1 MSTNPQRLQYLF
13 HQYLRDTGTPD
24 ELREFWERFAAL
36 EEDDPL
42 KEELWR
48 LWQDADVEGQHKNKD
63 WEHATQRIQQQ
74 ISTGKVKPFFL
85 KRRPFRFA
93 AAILVLVAGAG
104 ISYLVF
110 NQPPVKIAQTAVE
123 PQPEIKYDVAP
134 GGNKATLTLAG
145 GEIIVLDSAREGA
158 LIRQGNTK
166 ISKQR
171 NGRLAYKTDHTNK
184 TGVEGPALFN
194 TLRVP
199 RGGQYQLILP
209 DGSKVWLNSASSIR
223 FPAAFNGQVREVEIT
238 GEAYFEVTHLT
249 SSSIYNIK
257 KGENIPFIV
266 NANGMKVEVL
276 GTHFNINAYK
286 DEGATK
292 TTLLEGRVKVVQG
305 MQQQML
311 IPGQQA
317 LVKDQGIAL
326 VDKPDLEG
334 VMAWKNGYFQFQN
347 DSISS
352 IMRQV
357 ARWYDVDITYKGN
370 ISQLFI
376 GKVPRNVNV
385 STLLK
390 ILESTGWAHF
400 KINGR
405 EIIVEP

>member
-13 HQYLRDTGTPD
+13 RQYLRDTGTPG
-24 ELREFWERFAAL
+24 ELKEFWEGFAAL

-42 KEELWR
+42 KEELWQ
-48 LWQDADVEGQHKNKD
+48 LWQDVSRDKNRNWD
-63 WEHATQRIQQQ
+63 HASQRIRMQV
-74 ISTGKVKPFFL
+74 SAGKASPFFT
-85 KRRPFRFA
+85 KRRLVRA
-93 AAILVLVAGAG
+93 AAAVLIFLAGAG
-104 ISYLVF
+104 ISYILF
-110 NQPPVKIAQTAVE
+110 HQPPPPMAQAPALPE
-123 PQPEIKYDVAP
+123 PIKQDIAP

-145 GEIIVLDSAREGA
+145 GETIVLDSAQEGM
-158 LIRQGNTK
+158 LVRQGNTK
-166 ISKQR
+166 ILKQR
-171 NGRLAYKTDHTNK
+171 NGRLAYKTDNTPA
-184 TGVEGPALFN
+184 GGPAPLN

-223 FPAAFNGQVREVEIT
+223 FPAAFNEQAREVEIT

-249 SSSIYNIK
+249 ASSVYNIK

-266 NANGMKVEVL
+266 KANGVKVEVL

-286 DEGATK
+286 DEGAIK
-292 TTLLEGRVKVVQG
+292 TTLLEGRVKVMQG
-305 MQQQML
+305 MQQQLLM
-311 IPGQQA
+311 PGQQA

-326 VDKPDLEG
+326 VDKPDLDG

-405 EIIVEP
+405 EITVEP